1 MFPVPVQATHLAC
14 GLLCTIAAWT
24 ATAAQPAEETAIRQ
38 TIQSTWDTPQ
48 AQVDVNPVVVV
59 GHHAVA
65 GWTQGPRGGRAL
77 MRQGKE
83 GRWSVAVCAGDG
95 LKDPKVLESAGL
107 SATEA
112 RQLSAAVVQAERG
125 LPASRLAQ
133 FASFGG
139 LVHMGQHDEH
149 PTEPHAAPAASAAH
163 H

>member
-1 MFPVPVQATHLAC
+1 MFLAPVQATHLAC
-14 GLLCTIAAWT
+14 GLLCAIAAWA

-48 AQVDVNPVVVV
+48 AQVEVNPIVVV

-83 GRWSVAVCAGDG
+83 GRWSVAVCAGDA

-112 RQLSAAVVQAERG
+112 GRLSAALMQAERG

-133 FASFGG
+133 LASFGD
-139 LVHMGQHDEH
+139 LVYMGHHAGH
-149 PTEPHAAPAASAAH
+149 PTEPTAAPAASAAH